1 MDNYTSRKLE
11 RIIFRNKLIDIKEF
25 PPLSKEDENAQML
38 ESLSFDYRMGN
49 ICFLYIRSYESDNW
63 FVDIYYYFESGNRIE
78 CRRLVIAPN
87 MMMTERD
94 ERLLYHLVMCEDI
107 LFSNY
112 DKFMSEIEQVKSLKM
127 KPYQDIGLA
136 LFHTY
141 FAAHKSGVR
150 NELIKIQGVEQI
162 SLYLHEISGWNMI
175 ATRLKDLFQEQLP
188 LGLLRKLNSYN
199 SIMTIL
205 ATKKGRQNAVTV
217 YKQYHSLLNDVSEL
231 NEFQIQYMLDCSK
244 QKIKINKRF
253 LKYLSE
259 LESRYDYEVDA
270 YVDGFVVY
278 KQLIEYQK
286 LYGKIKR
293 KYNKISFPQYPNYT
307 DYDRFYELLHLLKK
321 YVNNENVDEVMAD
334 YCKKVTKKY
343 SYRDDVYSIIVPKT
357 PIDVLDESGQQH
369 NCLYQCI
376 DEIICGEKTIVF
388 MRENLNPQKSL
399 VTIEIE
405 EDSFISQAKGFGNR
419 KVSDSEKE
427 FLFKF
432 AKEKSLVYV

>member
-1 MDNYTSRKLE
+1 M
-11 RIIFRNKLIDIKEF
+11 
-25 PPLSKEDENAQML
+25 
-38 ESLSFDYRMGN
+38 
-49 ICFLYIRSYESDNW
+49 
-63 FVDIYYYFESGNRIE
+63 
-78 CRRLVIAPN
+78 
-87 MMMTERD
+87 
-94 ERLLYHLVMCEDI
+94 
-107 LFSNY
+107 
-112 DKFMSEIEQVKSLKM
+112 
-127 KPYQDIGLA
+127 
-136 LFHTY
+136 FHTY

-231 NEFQIQYMLDCSK
+231 NEFQIQYMLK
-244 QKIKINKRF
+244 KKKKKIKINKRF